1 MCHKFP
7 FNPTILNKMS
17 SMITETIGINIK
29 ALREKFKMSQQE
41 LADKMSI
48 ARPVISNW
56 EHGKTEPSSSQL
68 LKLAKIFDA
77 STDQIL
83 GNTSGKQLIVVVD
96 TSALIKRPSFV
107 EELLT
112 RFDEVIIPDVVISE
126 LNYQK
131 DKGKDSTKQSA
142 WLVMAGIEKIQ
153 SAKQE
158 KLIISKNIKNDG
170 NNDEKIADIAIR
182 KAKANPNAD
191 VYLLSDDIY
200 FQFLASN
207 AKNIISIT
215 PKNYLLQFNDDNQ
228 DIDLVKSIKFFS
240 LVKANKLTEIKAFDL
255 NKVDVNLHDPDSGFT
270 PLIMAVRNRNL
281 EMITFLSQLTHID
294 MDKQDRFKYNFS
306 AIHHATQLKDLS
318 IIKLLTQFN
327 ADIDLGSG
335 GKNAGNTPLM
345 ISAWSGFKEGVAFF
359 LENGACA
366 NQQDSNGYTALIKAC
381 IKNNPYIINMLVDK
395 TDKQIRSRENKK
407 AVDYLNPSKIN
418 HQQIQKLFGDKK

>member
-1 MCHKFP
+1 
-7 FNPTILNKMS
+7 MS
-17 SMITETIGINIK
+17 LMITEAIGSNIK
-29 ALREKFKMSQQE
+29 AFREEYKMSQQD

-83 GNTSGKQLIVVVD
+83 GNTSGRQDIVVVD
-96 TSALIKRPSFV
+96 TSALIKRPSFT
-107 EELLT
+107 EELLI

-126 LNYQK
+126 LNNLK
-131 DKGKDSTKQSA
+131 DRGKDGVKQNA
-142 WLVMAGIEKIQ
+142 WLIMAGIEKIR
-153 SAKQE
+153 SAGQDN
-158 KLIISKNIKNDG
+158 LIIGKNIKSDG

-182 KAKANPNAD
+182 KAKANPSAD

-200 FQFLASN
+200 FQFLASH
-207 AKNIISIT
+207 AKNVISIT
-215 PKNYLLQFNDDNQ
+215 PKNYLLQFSDTHQ
-228 DIDLVKSIKFFS
+228 DIDLFKSIEFFA
-240 LVKANKLTEIKAFDL
+240 LVKANKLTEAKAFDL
-255 NKVDVNLHDPDSGFT
+255 TKVDINLHDPDSGFT
-270 PLIMAVRNRNL
+270 PLIAAVRNRNL
-281 EMITFLSQLTHID
+281 EMIKFLSELPNID
-294 MDKQDRFKYNFS
+294 LDKHDKYKYCFS

-318 IIKLLTQFN
+318 VIRLLATYN
-327 ADIDLGSG
+327 VDIDLGSG

-345 ISAWSGFKEGVAFF
+345 ISAWSGFGEGVDFF

-381 IKNNPYIINMLVDK
+381 IKNNAAIINQLADK

-407 AVDYLNPSKIN
+407 AVDYLNPNKIN
-418 HQQIQKLFGDKK
+418 YQHIQKLFKEVK